1 VGAAGLL
8 LLTPRLR
15 PRAGPALRT
24 APLPVTATVLS
35 AVLHGMLVAILVLA
49 ATVWSKSQP
58 KTYVVNL
65 VPAVAAVGTPQG
77 RASAPPRAP
86 TPPRVEEPP
95 PRPSELPERPTPRAP
110 APPPDLPAR
119 APELPTR
126 APDLPAR
133 APALPARTAAL
144 PDRPSLPRPSTAPR
158 AGEKELPPVAS
169 APAPRAPAPVAPAPS
184 AAARA
189 EAPPPP
195 PAALGRPSGS
205 AQGSGAVTLN
215 ATDFPFAW
223 YLAAVQRKITERWE
237 GRALQGRQP
246 VVTFEISREG
256 HVANVAV
263 KTSSG
268 NQYYDLIATRAIA
281 EAAPFPKLPDEFP
294 GSVLRIHLGFNFAQD
309 RG

>member
-1 VGAAGLL
+1 MGAAGLL

-15 PRAGPALRT
+15 PRIGPALRT

-35 AVLHGMLVAILVLA
+35 ALAHGTLAAMLVLA
-49 ATVWSKSQP
+49 ATLWSKHQP

-77 RASAPPRAP
+77 RAAQPPRP
-86 TPPRVEEPP
+86 PEPPRVAE
-95 PRPSELPERPTPRAP
+95 RPAEPERPTPRAP

-119 APELPTR
+119 KPELPSRAPELPSR
-126 APDLPAR
+126 APELPS
-133 APALPARTAAL
+133 RTAAAL
-144 PDRPSLPRPSTAPR
+144 PERPSLPRPSATPR
-158 AGEKELPPVAS
+158 AGDKELPPVAS
-169 APAPRAPAPVAPAPS
+169 TARPPAPTPAVPTPS
-184 AAARA
+184 AAARS
-189 EAPPPP
+189 EPPPP
-195 PAALGRPSGS
+195 PAPLGRATGS

-215 ATDFPFAW
+215 VSDFPFAW

-237 GRALQGRQP
+237 GRALQGHQP
-246 VVTFEISREG
+246 VVTFEVSREG
-256 HVANVAV
+256 RVSNVVV

-268 NQYYDLIATRAIA
+268 NQYYDLIAMRAIA
-281 EAAPFPKLPDEFP
+281 EAAPFPRLPDEFP

>member
-15 PRAGPALRT
+15 PRTGPALRS

-35 AVLHGMLVAILVLA
+35 AVAHGTLVVMLVLA
-49 ATVWSKSQP
+49 ATLWSKSQP

-77 RASAPPRAP
+77 RAAQPPRPA
-86 TPPRVEEPP
+86 EPP
-95 PRPSELPERPTPRAP
+95 PRPAEPPPRVAQRPAELPERPAPRAP
-110 APPPDLPAR
+110 AAPPDLPAR
-119 APELPTR
+119 APELP
-126 APDLPAR
+126 AR
-133 APALPARTAAL
+133 APELPTRTAAAL
-144 PDRPSLPRPSTAPR
+144 PDRPSLPRPSTTPR

-169 APAPRAPAPVAPAPS
+169 SITPPAPGPPAPTPS
-184 AAARA
+184 AAARP
-189 EAPPPP
+189 EPPP
-195 PAALGRPSGS
+195 PALGRPTGS

-215 ATDFPFAW
+215 VSDFPFAW

-246 VVTFEISREG
+246 VVTFEISRQG
-256 HVANVAV
+256 QVSNVV
-263 KTSSG
+263 IKNSSG
-268 NQYYDLIATRAIA
+268 NQYYDHIAMRAIA
-281 EAAPFPKLPDEFP
+281 EAAPFPRLPDEFP
-294 GSVLRIHLGFNFAQD
+294 GSMLRIHLGFNFAQD